1 MSEPAGTYW
10 CNRIAAVARQVHED
24 GGAPG
29 TVLGGSFGGPRA
41 QDRQVGGDHYT
52 RLEVQ
57 PWQAMQA
64 WMSTEEFRG
73 FLRGNAIKYLARAG
87 SKGPVREDLEK
98 ARHYLDALIGEYPA
112 EED

>member
-1 MSEPAGTYW
+1 MTAPLRAQD
-10 CNRIAAVARQVHED
+10 RED
-24 GGAPG
+24 GGG
-29 TVLGGSFGGPRA
+29 TGGVRPE
-41 QDRQVGGDHYT
+41 DRQVGGDHYK
-52 RLEVQ
+52 RMDVQ
-57 PWQAMQA
+57 PWQAMRA
-64 WMSTEEFRG
+64 WMPREEFLG